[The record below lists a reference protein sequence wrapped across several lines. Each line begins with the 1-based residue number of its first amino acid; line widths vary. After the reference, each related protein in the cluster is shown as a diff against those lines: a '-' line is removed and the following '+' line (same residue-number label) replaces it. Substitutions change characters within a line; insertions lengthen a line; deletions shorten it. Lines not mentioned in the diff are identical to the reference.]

1 MGSLAS
7 GATNSLVA
15 KIGTKDSATWDHLQV
30 APQTP
35 WWPKLEL
42 KIRLHLAE
50 SIEKITQLFQVEFSF
65 QKRHLNHTTIWNS
78 PNLPPLTSPN
88 LPPLT
93 SPNLYLLTSPNLP
106 PLSL

>member
-42 KIRLHLAE
+42 KIRPHLAE

-65 QKRHLNHTTIWNS
+65 QKRHLNHTTIS
-78 PNLPPLTSPN
+78 HYHYHYHHHHISHYHYHYHHHHI
-88 LPPLT
+88 
-93 SPNLYLLTSPNLP
+93 SHYHYHYY
-106 PLSL
+106 